1 MQTYKPMYCN
11 LTKLERR
18 NLNKTAF
25 SELISHHIVLKKQFR
40 NDKVKI
46 DGKTINCERI
56 HGLKLRVPECD
67 TDDEE
72 VGYQP

>member
-1 MQTYKPMYCN
+1 MYSN

-40 NDKVKI
+40 NNKVKI
-46 DGKTINCERI
+46 AGKTVDCKRI
-56 HGLKLRVPECD
+56 HGLKLKVPEYD
-67 TDDEE
+67 TEGE
-72 VGYQP
+72 VGCQL

>member
-1 MQTYKPMYCN
+1 MQTYKPMYSN

-25 SELISHHIVLKKQFR
+25 SKLIRHHIVLKKQFR
-40 NDKVKI
+40 NVKVKI
-46 DGKTINCERI
+46 AGKTVDCERI
-56 HGLKLRVPECD
+56 HGLMLRVQVCD

>member
-1 MQTYKPMYCN
+1 MYSN

-25 SELISHHIVLKKQFR
+25 SELIRHHIVLKKQFR

-67 TDDEE
+67 TDDD
-72 VGYQP
+72 GISTLRWR